1 MKKAAIVCAM
11 VLMIS
16 IVPAFALNST
26 TNNST
31 GVQVQN
37 QSGTCDQTHKT
48 RQDNHDQ
55 DQNCQ
60 KNGNDGTNC
69 TTCDGDQHKYQNGQN
84 NAQTGTDNSEQQHK
98 YQYGLKNS
106 NTDNNCVERQ
116 TVLIKVNREKIPI
129 NNFFY
134 IHL

>member
-1 MKKAAIVCAM
+1 MEVKIVKKAAIVCAM

-37 QSGTCDQTHKT
+37 QSGTCDQT
-48 RQDNHDQ
+48 QAQNHDQDQ

-60 KNGNDGTNC
+60 ENGNDGINC

-98 YQYGLKNS
+98 YQYGLKNG
-106 NTDNNCVERQ
+106 NTENNCDEANCP
-116 TVLIKVNREKIPI
+116 KN
-129 NNFFY
+129 
-134 IHL
+134 

>member
-1 MKKAAIVCAM
+1 MEVKIVKKAAIVCAM

-37 QSGTCDQTHKT
+37 PSGSCDQT
-48 RQDNHDQ
+48 QAQNHNQ

-60 KNGNDGTNC
+60 ENGNDGTKC

-106 NTDNNCVERQ
+106 NTDNIQNNCKAFQ
-116 TVLIKVNREKIPI
+116 QL
-129 NNFFY
+129 
-134 IHL
+134 

>member
-1 MKKAAIVCAM
+1 MEVKIVKKAAIVCAM

-37 QSGTCDQTHKT
+37 QSGTCDQTQKQTHDQT
-48 RQDNHDQ
+48 QAQNHAQ

-60 KNGNDGTNC
+60 NNGNDGTKC

-84 NAQTGTDNSEQQHK
+84 NAQTGTDNSEQQNK
-98 YQYGLKNS
+98 YQYQYGLKNS
-106 NTDNNCVERQ
+106 NTNNNCAEANCPNQ
-116 TVLIKVNREKIPI
+116 S
-129 NNFFY
+129 
-134 IHL
+134 